1 MKAKI
6 DNDATRS
13 KSQRYYPK
21 NLLKD
26 TRMKWREQFTKF
38 EEKPLDVIE
47 TTNGEGEGT
56 DIIGIG
62 GMLNLKLEGLENK
75 KTGAMADVA
84 KNLLKGVRK

>member
-1 MKAKI
+1 
-6 DNDATRS
+6 
-13 KSQRYYPK
+13 
-21 NLLKD
+21 
-26 TRMKWREQFTKF
+26 MKWREQFTKF

-62 GMLNLKLEGLENK
+62 GMLNLKLEGIENK